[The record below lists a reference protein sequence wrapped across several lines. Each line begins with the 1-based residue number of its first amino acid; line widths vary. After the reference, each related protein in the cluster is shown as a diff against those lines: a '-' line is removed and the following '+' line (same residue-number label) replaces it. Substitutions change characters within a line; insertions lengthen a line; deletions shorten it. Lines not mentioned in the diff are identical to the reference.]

1 LGVGTASPER
11 VNASKK
17 IRILLVFCVRQSNA
31 QETVVKLAALSV
43 IAAAALGGCAA
54 DKPFRVATG
63 DVAHVL
69 CAETFVAGQDPNAIF
84 HEYLAKM
91 PVMDRLAPVMSYNV
105 DRERREVRAR
115 LVGGFESRAAWAAGR
130 GCTMIHRADPPGAI
144 DPGPDAGLSPD
155 PLAAP
160 SGPVTPADPRI
171 EAALEQAMA
180 EPAHGSFLDV
190 KAIVIVH
197 DGRII
202 GERYAPG
209 YGPQTP
215 MLSWSVA
222 KSPISA
228 LVGVLVRQGKL
239 DLDGPAPV
247 AAWRGPA
254 DPRHAVTINEL
265 LRQTSGQPFGSPNSG
280 FDRSTW
286 MQFLESDTAAY
297 AESATF
303 HDEPGA
309 RWSYTDANYAIL
321 SGIIRQAVG
330 GSATDVARFAH
341 RELFGPLGMTTMTM
355 EFDEAGN
362 PMGATYMLASAR
374 DWARFALPYLDDGV
388 VNGRRI
394 LPPGWVDYSAR
405 PTPQAGVGYGA
416 GFWTNRGDDPN
427 ARRRKEAGAPADS
440 FFANGNYD
448 QTILISP
455 AEHLIIARFGFS
467 QDPDQHVGAA
477 RISRLAG
484 AVVAAL
490 RDPRS

>member
-1 LGVGTASPER
+1 M
-11 VNASKK
+11 
-17 IRILLVFCVRQSNA
+17 
-31 QETVVKLAALSV
+31 KLASVPV
-43 IAAAALGGCAA
+43 IAALVLCGCTVG
-54 DKPFRVATG
+54 KPLRVATG

-69 CAETFVAGQDPNAIF
+69 CDETFVAGQDPNTIF
-84 HEYLAKM
+84 REYLAKM
-91 PVMDRLAPVMSYNV
+91 PAMDRLAPTISYEI
-105 DRERREVRAR
+105 DRSRREVRAR
-115 LVGGFESRAAWAAGR
+115 LAGGFESRAAWVPGR
-130 GCTMIHRADPPGAI
+130 GCTMIHKATTPTAVDL
-144 DPGPDAGLSPD
+144 GPDAAFAPD

-160 SGPVTPADPRI
+160 PSPVRPADPRI
-171 EAALEQAMA
+171 EAALERAMA
-180 EPAHGSFLDV
+180 EPARGPVLDV

-239 DLDGPAPV
+239 RLDGPAPV
-247 AAWRGPA
+247 AAWRNPA
-254 DPRHAVTINEL
+254 DPRHSVTLDEL
-265 LRQTSGQPFGSPNSG
+265 LRQTSGQPYGSSNSG
-280 FDRSTW
+280 FDRSTR

-297 AESATF
+297 AEETSF
-303 HDEPGA
+303 PFKPGA

-321 SGIIRQAVG
+321 SGVIRQTVG
-330 GSATDVARFAH
+330 GRATDVARFAH

-374 DWARFALPYLDDGV
+374 DWARFALPYLNDGV
-388 VNGRRI
+388 LNGRRI
-394 LPPGWVDYSAR
+394 LPVGWVGYSAR
-405 PTPQAGVGYGA
+405 STPQSGVGYGA
-416 GFWTNRGDDPN
+416 GFWTNRGDDAN
-427 ARRRKEAGAPADS
+427 ALRRKAAGAPGDS

-467 QDPDQHVGAA
+467 QDPDQSVGAA
-477 RISRLAG
+477 RISHLAG

-490 RDPRS
+490 HSPRS